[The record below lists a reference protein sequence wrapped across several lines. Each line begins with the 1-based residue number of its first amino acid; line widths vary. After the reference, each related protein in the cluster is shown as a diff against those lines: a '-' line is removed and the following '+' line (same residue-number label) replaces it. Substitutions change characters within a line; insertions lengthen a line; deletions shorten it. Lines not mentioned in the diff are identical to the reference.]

1 MEWHIVHKTDSLA
14 QAEIMSGN
22 LKNHGIPAVVVPKRS
37 SSYTFAA
44 AGYYELQV
52 PLNQAAQ
59 ALDILYAHPQV
70 PPTQ

>member
-1 MEWHIVHKTDSLA
+1 MEWHLLHKTDSLA
-14 QAEIMSGN
+14 QAEIMAGN
-22 LKNHGIPAVVVPKRS
+22 LKSQGIAAVVVPKRS

-44 AGYYELQV
+44 AGYYELRV
-52 PLNQAAQ
+52 PLDQAAR